1 MTKKTDQGTDRRTLI
16 AAATAAGVIA
26 TPVLASAAEP
36 MRMAKGRPTVFKVDL
51 GGVSLPEHEA
61 TELSNQISRL
71 CLDAVARAGVKVA
84 NAGRVIG
91 PHPGWYGFILRPQGV
106 NAYVAE

>member
-26 TPVLASAAEP
+26 APVLASAAP
-36 MRMAKGRPTVFKVDL
+36 AMMAKGRPTVLKVDL
-51 GGVSLPEHEA
+51 GGIALSERQAV
-61 TELSNQISRL
+61 ELSSQISRL
-71 CLDAVARAGVKVA
+71 VLDAVGREGVKVA
-84 NAGRVIG
+84 NPGRVIG
-91 PHPGWYGFILRPQGV
+91 PHPGWYGIILRPQGL